1 VNELDRKL
9 EAARAHVTVEW
20 TAERS
25 RRVEQVIAARHG
37 GGRLAGGGA
46 RAAMPRWAAAAA
58 AVALVT
64 LSIAATA
71 GVVRLARGWQRH
83 ALRAIVAPSGEP
95 PAPASAGKP
104 ATSQGV
110 ARVKPAV
117 EPAMPSAEPSATAAP
132 PWPAASATEPSSRA
146 RAADMSSPAPG
157 RVQTPTDGPQAN
169 RGSAEAAASLRLA
182 EAAQAPV
189 PEGQWRRQADDGD
202 FDTAFRSL
210 QAAGATESVKDEPG
224 DLLLAADV
232 ARLSGHPGAALAPL
246 RQVLRVHRGDP
257 RAALAAFTL
266 GRVLLDQ
273 LGNPA
278 EAADAFHD
286 ARALGAGGPLEEDAL
301 AREVEAASRAGDTD
315 RARAAAE
322 EYLRL
327 YPAGRRVR
335 AVRKFGGVE

>member
-25 RRVEQVIAARHG
+25 RRVERVIAARHD
-37 GGRLAGGGA
+37 GGRLAGA
-46 RAAMPRWAAAAA
+46 RARSAIPRWAAAAA

-71 GVVRLARGWQRH
+71 GVVRLVRGWQRH
-83 ALRAIVAPSGEP
+83 ALRAIVAPSGGP
-95 PAPASAGKP
+95 QAPASAGKP
-104 ATSQGV
+104 PASYGGV
-110 ARVKPAV
+110 RVNPAV
-117 EPAMPSAEPSATAAP
+117 EPAMPSAEPFATAAP
-132 PWPAASATEPSSRA
+132 PWAAASATEPSARA
-146 RAADMSSPAPG
+146 RAADMSSAVPG
-157 RVQTPTDGPQAN
+157 RVQTPTDSPQTN
-169 RGSAEAAASLRLA
+169 RGSAEAAASPRLA
-182 EAAQAPV
+182 EPPQAAV
-189 PEGQWRRQADDGD
+189 PDGQWRRQADDGD
-202 FDTAFRSL
+202 FDAAFRSL
-210 QAAGATESVKDEPG
+210 QAAGSAESVKDEPG

-246 RQVLRVHRGDP
+246 RQVLRAHRDDP

-266 GRVLLDQ
+266 GRALLDQ
-273 LGNPA
+273 LGNSA